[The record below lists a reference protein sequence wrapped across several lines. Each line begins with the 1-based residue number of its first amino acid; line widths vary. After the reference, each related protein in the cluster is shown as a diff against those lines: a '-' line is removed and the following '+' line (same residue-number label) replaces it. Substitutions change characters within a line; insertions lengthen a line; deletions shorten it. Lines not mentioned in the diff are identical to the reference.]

1 MRRVVYIAALVTI
14 TALSAAP
21 VSAQS
26 LESMPGR
33 SGPGTWHVNA
43 VVGPSFGTLG
53 TAPSSA
59 ASASYELGAGWS
71 LEGEAGTFRGDPI
84 EKASL
89 VPSATPLPALTT
101 DEKANAYHFN
111 ANIRYTA
118 PERNRFM
125 PYVTA
130 GVGTFRTTMFTPGTT
145 GLSGLSGYGRETHSA
160 TNFGAGLT
168 YRVNRWLGA
177 SADYRMFVFNIN
189 EAPRVN
195 RFTTGV
201 SILLR

>member
-1 MRRVVYIAALVTI
+1 MRRVVFTAALVTI
-14 TALSAAP
+14 TALPVAP
-21 VSAQS
+21 VSAQTT
-26 LESMPGR
+26 ESMPAR
-33 SGPGTWHVNA
+33 SGPDTWHVNA
-43 VVGPSFGTLG
+43 LVGPSFGTLG
-53 TAPSSA
+53 TAPSSS
-59 ASASYELGAGWS
+59 ASAGYELGAGWS
-71 LEGEAGTFRGDPI
+71 LVGEAGTFRGEPI
-84 EKASL
+84 QKAAL
-89 VPSATPLPALTT
+89 VPAITPLPALNT

-111 ANIRYTA
+111 ANVRYTA

-130 GVGTFRTTMFTPGTT
+130 GVGAFRSAMFTPGTS
-145 GLSGLSGYGRETHSA
+145 GLSGVSGYGRETHSA
-160 TNFGAGLT
+160 TNFGGGLT

-195 RFTTGV
+195 RFTAGV

>member
-26 LESMPGR
+26 TESMPAR
-33 SGPGTWHVNA
+33 SGPGTWHVSA

-53 TAPSSA
+53 PSASSA
-59 ASASYELGAGWS
+59 ASATYELGAGWS
-71 LEGEAGTFRGDPI
+71 LVGEAGTFRGDPI
-84 EKASL
+84 QKASL
-89 VPSATPLPALTT
+89 VPTTTSLPALNT
-101 DEKANAYHFN
+101 DEKTNAYHFN
-111 ANIRYTA
+111 ANILYAA

-130 GVGTFRTTMFTPGTT
+130 GVGGFRSAMFTPGTS
-145 GLSGLSGYGRETHSA
+145 GFSGLSGYSRETHSA

-195 RFTTGV
+195 RFTAGL